1 VHRIAKYAKKD
12 QVNQEIE
19 ENGYYPPFNT
29 SFYKENDKDFY
40 NNYTQNPHDY
50 NNFSNDSSNYGYY
63 NNEPF
68 FSYSNFTSQNKAN
81 SEFNVVVEIKYKK
94 D

>member
-1 VHRIAKYAKKD
+1 VHRIAKYSKKD

-40 NNYTQNPHDY
+40 NNYTQNPLITIIFLMIILIMDIITT
-50 NNFSNDSSNYGYY
+50 NL
-63 NNEPF
+63 F
-68 FSYSNFTSQNKAN
+68 FPIQILLLK
-81 SEFNVVVEIKYKK
+81 IKKIASLMLMLK
-94 D
+94 